1 MKKTTCF
8 CDRCGKEITDVI
20 YTLTC
25 YAEDA
30 TNGHAIGAEAAAQNM
45 RQNMVKAQ
53 GLEKELCKECKD
65 ALTDGLFI
73 V

>member
-8 CDRCGKEITDVI
+8 CDRCGNEITDGTV
-20 YTLTC
+20 YKLTC
-25 YAEDA
+25 YAEGV
-30 TNGHAIGAEAAAQNM
+30 NGGLTTSAAAQNVN
-45 RQNMVKAQ
+45 QNMKLMNVEQ
-53 GLEKELCKECKD
+53 KELCQECKD

>member
-1 MKKTTCF
+1 MKKTFCF

-25 YAEDA
+25 YADDVI
-30 TNGHAIGAEAAAQNM
+30 NGIGIFSKAGEQNL

-53 GLEKELCKECKD
+53 GMEKELCQECKD